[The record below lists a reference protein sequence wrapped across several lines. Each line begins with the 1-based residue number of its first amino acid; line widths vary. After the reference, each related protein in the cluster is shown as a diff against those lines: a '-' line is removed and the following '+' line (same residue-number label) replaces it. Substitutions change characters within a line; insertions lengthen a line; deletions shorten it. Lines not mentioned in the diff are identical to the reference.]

1 MPDGLVSAAEAN
13 RDFAKMLREVEGGA
27 RITITKD
34 GKPVAVLSPA
44 EASRNDGSMNV
55 DRSHAHRRMM
65 DLLAQGMPLDF
76 RGGVDRDDVH
86 SR

>member
-1 MPDGLVSAAEAN
+1 MPDSLVSAAEAN
-13 RDFAKMLREVEGGA
+13 RDFTKMLREVEGGA

-34 GKPVAVLSPA
+34 GKPVAILSPA
-44 EASRNDGSMNV
+44 AASMDV

-65 DLLAQGMPLDF
+65 DLLAQGLPLDF

-86 SR
+86 AR

>member
-1 MPDGLVSAAEAN
+1 MPDGLVSAAEASRN
-13 RDFAKMLREVEGGA
+13 FPKMLREVEDGA

-34 GKPVAVLSPA
+34 GKPVAILSPA
-44 EASRNDGSMNV
+44 DASVDND
-55 DRSHAHRRMM
+55 RRTAHRRMM
-65 DLLAQGMPLDF
+65 DLLAQGLPLDF